1 MDRIANEIQK
11 KKEREN
17 RELDHEKRKKMV
29 TEIVSMKGLF
39 FFYLKK
45 KSEVGGFFVNLC
57 ILSYQPVSAIIWVH
71 IFASLYCRMTMSAIR
86 EKKMLHGSCA

>member
-45 KSEVGGFFVNLC
+45 NLKLGVSLLTSVFCCISLFPQLSGFISLPHSTVG
-57 ILSYQPVSAIIWVH
+57 
-71 IFASLYCRMTMSAIR
+71 
-86 EKKMLHGSCA
+86 